1 MSPAPEIMDASPV
14 KTSFASILG
23 DPQKPLFI
31 LEMANNHMG
40 SVDHGIRIVK
50 EMAEAVKGFDFHFG
64 IKLQYRHIESFIHPD
79 YAQRTDLKFVKRFS
93 ETALGWDQFKKL
105 KDAIT
110 DHGFLSV
117 CTPWDEPSVGKIAE
131 HGFDIIKVPSCY
143 LTDWPLLEA
152 MVKTTMPVIISVAG
166 ESLIEIDRVVAFFV
180 HRKREL
186 AVMHCVGEYPT
197 PPENFQLNQIDLLQK
212 RYKVIPIGYS
222 THEPPDELD
231 AVKIAIAKGARLFE
245 KHVGVP
251 TETIKLNAY
260 SADPKQVRL
269 WVRAAQEAIAM
280 CGVRDERYQF
290 SEKELTT
297 LGDLKR
303 GVFARTDLPAGK
315 MLTAKDLFLA
325 IPSQPGQLVA
335 NDLSK
340 YCEYKLL
347 APIGAKSPVMARD
360 AEAKDKRT
368 DVEKIIVQA
377 CKLLK
382 KSGVTVPGQLDLEI
396 SHHYGIDRFQEFGSM
411 VITVVN
417 RAYCKRLILLVPG
430 QKHPE
435 QWHQLKDE
443 TYHILYGEL
452 DVLLDGELKK
462 LKKNDILAIPVNV
475 RHELYTQK
483 GAIIEEISS
492 VYEPTDSYY
501 TDKTINENTQRKTLV
516 SHWIE

>member
-1 MSPAPEIMDASPV
+1 MEGSVS
-14 KTSFASILG
+14 KNSFASILG
-23 DPQKPLFI
+23 DAAKPLFI

-40 SVDHGIRIVK
+40 SVEHGIRIVK

-64 IKLQYRHIESFIHPD
+64 IKLQYRHIQSFIHPD
-79 YAQRTDLKFVKRFS
+79 YATRTDLKFVKRFS
-93 ETALGWDQFKKL
+93 ETALSWDQFRQL

-110 DHGFLSV
+110 ENGFLSV
-117 CTPWDEPSVGKIAE
+117 CTPWDEISVEKIAE

-152 MVKTTMPVIISVAG
+152 MGKTTMPVIISVAG

-180 HRKREL
+180 HRHREL

-197 PPENFQLNQIDLLQK
+197 PPENFQLNQIDLLHK

-222 THEPPDELD
+222 THEPPEELN
-231 AVKIAIAKGARLFE
+231 AVKIAVAKGAQLFE

-251 TETIKLNAY
+251 TATAPLNGY
-260 SADPKQVRL
+260 SANPAQVRR
-269 WVRAAQEAIAM
+269 WVQAAQEALTM
-280 CGVRDERYQF
+280 CGVRDDRYKF

-303 GVFARTDLPAGK
+303 GVFARTDLPAGHVIK
-315 MLTAKDLFLA
+315 AKDVFLA
-325 IPSQPGQLVA
+325 IPTQAGQLVA

-340 YCEYKLL
+340 YCEYTLL
-347 APIGAKSPVMARD
+347 APVKAKASVMTANATALDRRP
-360 AEAKDKRT
+360 E
-368 DVEKIIVQA
+368 VEKIIAQA

-382 KSGVTVPGQLDLEI
+382 KSGVNVPGQLDLEI
-396 SHHYGIDRFQEFGSM
+396 SHHYGIDRFKEFGSI

-417 RAYCKRLILLVPG
+417 RAYCKRLIILVPG
-430 QKHPE
+430 QNHPE
-435 QWHQLKDE
+435 QWHELKDE

-452 DVLLDGELKK
+452 DVRLDGELRK
-462 LKKNDILAIPVNV
+462 LKKNDILAIPVKV
-475 RHELYTQK
+475 RHELYSAK
-483 GAIIEEISS
+483 GTIIEEISS
-492 VYEPTDSYY
+492 VYEPSDSYY
-501 TDKTINENTQRKTLV
+501 TDKTINENAQRKTLV

>member
-1 MSPAPEIMDASPV
+1 MDSASV
-14 KTSFASILG
+14 KTSFATILG
-23 DPQKPLFI
+23 DAKKPLFI

-40 SVDHGIRIVK
+40 SVDHGIRI
-50 EMAEAVKGFDFHFG
+50 VKGFDFHFG

-79 YAQRTDLKFVKRFS
+79 YAKRTDLKFVKRFS
-93 ETALGWDQFKKL
+93 ETALSWDQFKKL
-105 KDAIT
+105 KDTIT
-110 DHGFLSV
+110 AHGFLSV
-117 CTPWDEPSVGKIAE
+117 CTPWDEPSVEKIAE

-152 MVKTTMPVIISVAG
+152 IGKTTMPVIISVAG

-197 PPENFQLNQIDLLQK
+197 PPENFQLNQIDLLHE

-222 THEPPDELD
+222 THEPPDEMN
-231 AVKIAIAKGARLFE
+231 AVKLALAKGARLFE

-251 TETIKLNAY
+251 TDKAALNAY
-260 SADPKQVRL
+260 SANPAQVRQ
-269 WVRAAQEAIAM
+269 WVQSAQDAITM
-280 CGVRDERYQF
+280 CGVRDVRYQF
-290 SEKELTT
+290 SEKELST

-303 GVFARTDLPAGK
+303 GVFAKTDLPAGK
-315 MLTAKDLFLA
+315 IITAKNIFLA
-325 IPSQPGQLVA
+325 IPTQPGQLVA

-340 YCEYKLL
+340 YCDYKLL
-347 APIGAKSPVMARD
+347 SPLSASSPVLVKAI
-360 AEAKDKRT
+360 ESKDRRT
-368 DVEKIIVQA
+368 DVEKIIAQA
-377 CKLLK
+377 WRLLK

-396 SHHYGIDRFQEFGSM
+396 SHHYGIERFQEFGSM

-417 RAYCKRLILLVPG
+417 RAYCKRLILLVAG

-452 DVLLDGELKK
+452 DVRLDGEMQK

-501 TDKTINENTQRKTLV
+501 TDKAINENTQRKTLV

>member
-1 MSPAPEIMDASPV
+1 MDASAAKISSP
-14 KTSFASILG
+14 SILG
-23 DPQKPLFI
+23 DANKPLFI

-64 IKLQYRHIESFIHPD
+64 IKLQYRHIKSFIHPD
-79 YAQRTDLKFVKRFS
+79 YAARTDLKFIKRFS
-93 ETALGWDQFKKL
+93 ETALSWDQFKKL

-110 DHGFLSV
+110 TNGFLSV
-117 CTPWDEPSVGKIAE
+117 CTPWDEISVEKISE

-152 MVKTTMPVIISVAG
+152 IGTTTMPVIISVAG

-180 HRKREL
+180 HRKREM

-197 PPENFQLNQIDLLQK
+197 PPENFQLNQIDLLHE
-212 RYKVIPIGYS
+212 RYKVIPVGYS
-222 THEPPDELD
+222 THEPPDEVN
-231 AVKIAIAKGARLFE
+231 AVQIAVAKGARVFE
-245 KHVGVP
+245 KHVGIP

-260 SADPKQVRL
+260 SANPGQVRL
-269 WVRAAQEAIAM
+269 WLQAAKDALAM
-280 CGVRDERYQF
+280 CGVKDKRYSF
-290 SEKELTT
+290 SEKELAT

-303 GVFARTDLPAGK
+303 GVFAQTDLPAGK
-315 MLTAKDLFLA
+315 HLTPKDVFLA

-340 YCEYKLL
+340 YCEYRLL
-347 APIGAKSPVMARD
+347 ASIAAKSPVLSRD
-360 AEAKDKRT
+360 VGGKDRRA
-368 DVEKIIVQA
+368 DVEKIIAQA

-396 SHHYGIDRFQEFGSM
+396 SHHYGIDRFQQFGSM

-452 DVLLDGELKK
+452 EVRLDGELRN
-462 LKKNDILAIPVNV
+462 LRKNDILAIPVNI

-492 VYEPTDSYY
+492 VYEPSDSYY
-501 TDKTINENTQRKTLV
+501 TDQAINENAHRKTLV
-516 SHWIE
+516 SNWIE

>member
-1 MSPAPEIMDASPV
+1 MDGPAVKISFSSILADAS
-14 KTSFASILG
+14 
-23 DPQKPLFI
+23 KPLFI

-40 SVDHGIRIVK
+40 SVEHGIRIVK

-64 IKLQYRHIESFIHPD
+64 IKLQYRHIESFVHPD
-79 YAQRTDLKFVKRFS
+79 YAARTDLKFVKRFS
-93 ETALGWDQFKKL
+93 ETALSWDQFRKL
-105 KDAIT
+105 KDAISAN
-110 DHGFLSV
+110 GFVSV
-117 CTPWDEPSVGKIAE
+117 CTPWDEISAEKIEE

-152 MVKTTMPVIISVAG
+152 IGKTTMPVIISVAG
-166 ESLIEIDRVVAFFV
+166 ESLVEIDRVVAYFV

-197 PPENFQLNQIDLLQK
+197 PPENFQLNQIDLLRE

-222 THEPPDELD
+222 THEPPDEFT
-231 AVKIAIAKGARLFE
+231 AVQIAIAKGARLFE

-251 TETIKLNAY
+251 TDTVKLNGY
-260 SADPKQVRL
+260 SANPKQVRL
-269 WVRAAQEAIAM
+269 WAQAAQEALAM
-280 CGVRDERYQF
+280 CGIRDERYRF
-290 SEKELTT
+290 SEKELST

-303 GVFARTDLPAGK
+303 GVFAKTDLPAGK
-315 MLTAKDLFLA
+315 VLTAKDIFVA
-325 IPSQPGQLVA
+325 IPTQPGQLVA

-340 YCEYKLL
+340 YREHTLL
-347 APIGAKSPVMARD
+347 APIAAKAPILARD
-360 AEAKDKRT
+360 ASGKDKRA
-368 DVEKIIVQA
+368 DVEKIIAQA
-377 CKLLK
+377 VKLLK

-430 QKHPE
+430 QTHPE

-452 DVLLDGELKK
+452 DVRLDGEKRT

-475 RHELYTQK
+475 RHELFTQK

-492 VYEPTDSYY
+492 VYEPSDSYY
-501 TDKTINENTQRKTLV
+501 TDKAINANAHRKTLV

>member
-1 MSPAPEIMDASPV
+1 MDASAL
-14 KTSFASILG
+14 KTSPSIFG
-23 DPQKPLFI
+23 DTNKPLFI

-64 IKLQYRHIESFIHPD
+64 IKLQYRHIKSFIHPD
-79 YAQRTDLKFVKRFS
+79 YAARTDLKFIKRFS
-93 ETALGWDQFKKL
+93 ETALSWDQFKKL

-110 DHGFLSV
+110 ANGFLSV
-117 CTPWDEPSVGKIAE
+117 CTPWDEISVEKIAE

-152 MVKTTMPVIISVAG
+152 IGKTTMPVIISVAG
-166 ESLIEIDRVVAFFV
+166 ESLVDIDRVVAFFV

-197 PPENFQLNQIDLLQK
+197 PPENFQLNQIDLLHE
-212 RYKVIPIGYS
+212 RYKVIPVGYS
-222 THEPPDELD
+222 THEPPDELN
-231 AVKIAIAKGARLFE
+231 AVQIALAKGARVFE

-251 TETIKLNAY
+251 TETIKLNGY
-260 SADPKQVRL
+260 SANPGQVRL
-269 WVRAAQEAIAM
+269 WVQAAKDALTM
-280 CGVRDERYQF
+280 CGVKDERYQF
-290 SEKELTT
+290 SEKEVAT

-303 GVFARTDLPAGK
+303 GVFAASDLPAGK
-315 MLTAKDLFLA
+315 IITPKDIFLA

-347 APIGAKSPVMARD
+347 APVSAKAPVLSKEVSGADRRA
-360 AEAKDKRT
+360 
-368 DVEKIIVQA
+368 DVEKIIAQA

-396 SHHYGIDRFQEFGSM
+396 SHHYGIDRFREFGSM

-417 RAYCKRLILLVPG
+417 RAYCKRLILLVAG
-430 QKHPE
+430 QTHPE

-452 DVLLDGELKK
+452 DVRLDGELRK
-462 LKKNDILAIPVNV
+462 LKKNDILAIPVKV

-492 VYEPTDSYY
+492 VYEPSDSYY
-501 TDKTINENTQRKTLV
+501 TDHTINENAHRKTLV

>member
-1 MSPAPEIMDASPV
+1 MDGTAVNSPNEPVFGDA
-14 KTSFASILG
+14 A
-23 DPQKPLFI
+23 KPLFI

-40 SVDHGIRIVK
+40 SVEHGIRIVK
-50 EMAEAVKGFDFHFG
+50 EMAEAVKGFDFNFG
-64 IKLQYRHIESFIHPD
+64 IKLQYRHIPTFIHPD
-79 YAQRTDLKFVKRFS
+79 YAGRADLKFVKRFS
-93 ETALGWDQFKKL
+93 ETALSWDQFRAL
-105 KDAIT
+105 KDAISA
-110 DHGFLSV
+110 HGFLSV
-117 CTPWDEPSVGKIAE
+117 CTPWDEISVGKIAE

-152 MVKTTMPVIISVAG
+152 MAHTTMPVIISVAG

-197 PPENFQLNQIDLLQK
+197 PPENFQLNQIDLLRK

-222 THEPPDELD
+222 THEPPEEMD
-231 AVKIAIAKGARLFE
+231 AVKIAVAKGARVFE

-260 SADPKQVRL
+260 SATGEQVRR
-269 WVRAAQEAIAM
+269 WVQAAKEALVM
-280 CGVRDERYQF
+280 CGVKDERYQF

-303 GVFARTDLPAGK
+303 GVFAKVDLPAGHV
-315 MLTAKDLFLA
+315 LTPKDIFSA

-340 YCEYKLL
+340 YCVYQL
-347 APIGAKSPVMARD
+347 AEPVAAKAAVLKATIS
-360 AEAKDKRT
+360 AKDKRA

-377 CKLLK
+377 FKLLK

-396 SHHYGIDRFQEFGSM
+396 SHHYGIERFQEFGSM

-430 QKHPE
+430 QTHPE
-435 QWHQLKDE
+435 QWHELKDE

-452 DVLLDGELKK
+452 DVKLDGKLQK
-462 LKKNDILAIPVNV
+462 LKKNDILAIPVKV
-475 RHELYTQK
+475 RHELFTQK
-483 GAIIEEISS
+483 GTIIEEISS
-492 VYEPTDSYY
+492 VYEPSDSYY
-501 TDKTINENTQRKTLV
+501 TDKAINANMQRKTLV